1 VSAPDVVNALTVDV
15 EDWFQVSAL
24 AGSVRREDWPRM
36 ESRVVRN
43 TERLL
48 DLFDQAR
55 VRGTFFVL
63 GWVAERFPDL
73 VRTIAAAGHEIAS
86 HGYSHRLI
94 YEQSPAEF
102 REETRRGKAI
112 LEDQV
117 QRPVLGYR
125 AASYSITQAS
135 LWALDEIAEAGFTWD
150 SSIFPVHHD
159 RYGIAG
165 FERWPHRLETPSGF
179 GLVEFPL
186 TTWRVGGIDLPI
198 AGGGYF
204 RLYPYALTRH
214 GLRRVNAVDGRPFI
228 FYLHPWE
235 IDPGQPRVSAP
246 ILSRF
251 RHYNSL
257 HRCSERLERLLRD
270 FAFAPASE
278 VLARMRLDPVPALP
292 RGVAHA

>member
-1 VSAPDVVNALTVDV
+1 MAQNIVNALTVDV
-15 EDWFQVSAL
+15 EDWFQVAAL
-24 AGSVRREDWPRM
+24 AGSVSRDDWPRL
-36 ESRVVRN
+36 ESRVERN

-48 DLFDQAR
+48 AMFEQTE
-55 VRGTFFVL
+55 VRATFFVL
-63 GWVAERFPDL
+63 GWIAERYPSL

-94 YEQSPAEF
+94 YDQTPADF

-117 QRPVLGYR
+117 QQPVLGYR
-125 AASYSITQAS
+125 AASYSITKAS

-179 GLVEFPL
+179 DLIEFPL
-186 TTWRVGGIDLPI
+186 TTWRIGGIDLPI

-204 RLYPYALTRH
+204 RLYPYWLTRR
-214 GLRRVNAVDGRPFI
+214 GLRSVNRRDGKPFV

-235 IDPGQPRVSAP
+235 VDPGQPRVKAP
-246 ILSRF
+246 ALSRF
-251 RHYNSL
+251 RHYNNL
-257 HRCSERLERLLRD
+257 GRCADRLERLLQD
-270 FAFAPASE
+270 FSFAPAGE
-278 VLARMRLDPVPALP
+278 VLANHHLDPAPVLP
-292 RGVAHA
+292 EVVHA